1 MPGRRT
7 PGSRRTWRSEAASI
21 APVFP
26 AETTASASP
35 SPTALTAR
43 TSDES
48 GFARTASA
56 GFSCI
61 SIASAHGDELE
72 PLRVERRRPE
82 EDRRDRLGGRR
93 DGARDDLDRRV
104 VAAERVDRDAD
115 RHGSGARSTE
125 PAPAAA

>member
-1 MPGRRT
+1 M
-7 PGSRRTWRSEAASI
+7 

-61 SIASAHGDELE
+61 SIASAQATSSSPSASRAAGPKRTGVID
-72 PLRVERRRPE
+72 PE
-82 EDRRDRLGGRR
+82 
-93 DGARDDLDRRV
+93 
-104 VAAERVDRDAD
+104 AAA
-115 RHGSGARSTE
+115 T
-125 PAPAAA
+125 APATTSTGA

>member
-1 MPGRRT
+1 M
-7 PGSRRTWRSEAASI
+7 

-61 SIASAHGDELE
+61 CDRVGAGDELE
-72 PLRVERRRPE
+72 PLGIEGRRPE
-82 EDRRDRLGGRR
+82 EDRGDR
-93 DGARDDLDRRV
+93 
-104 VAAERVDRDAD
+104 
-115 RHGSGARSTE
+115 
-125 PAPAAA
+125 P